1 MTQATLS
8 IYPWRASIVKKQF
21 MALTGLMMC
30 GFLLIHLAGNLLIF
44 NSPEVFNQY
53 AFFMLNNP
61 IIMVLEWLLALL
73 FLFHAVLGLFLIVE
87 NLKARPTRYAL
98 RVTQEKGSN
107 ISFLSMSWTGPLMLI
122 FLLLHLLHFK
132 FGTEYWII
140 QGDLEIRDLHRT
152 VAEYFANLINVLL
165 YSIAMVL
172 VALHVQH
179 GVWSAFQSFGFNHPR
194 YNHLLELGASV
205 YALVI
210 FVGFIAI
217 PLSYVKFD

>member
-1 MTQATLS
+1 MNQATLS
-8 IYPWRASIVKKQF
+8 IHPWRASIVRKQF

-30 GFLLIHLAGNLLIF
+30 GFLVIHLAGNLLIF
-44 NSPEVFNQY
+44 NSPQVFNQY

-73 FLFHAVLGLFLIVE
+73 FLSHAVLGLFLIVG
-87 NLKARPTRYAL
+87 NLKARPTGYAV

-107 ISFLSMSWTGPLMLI
+107 ISFVSMSWTGPLMLI

-132 FGTEYWII
+132 FGTEYWVI

-152 VAEYFANLINVLL
+152 ISEYFANLFNVLL
-165 YSIAMVL
+165 YSIAML
-172 VALHVQH
+172 FVALHVQH
-179 GVWSAFQSFGFNHPR
+179 GFWSAFQSFGFNHPR
-194 YNHLLELGASV
+194 YNRLLEIGATI

-217 PLSYVKFD
+217 PLSYVKFW